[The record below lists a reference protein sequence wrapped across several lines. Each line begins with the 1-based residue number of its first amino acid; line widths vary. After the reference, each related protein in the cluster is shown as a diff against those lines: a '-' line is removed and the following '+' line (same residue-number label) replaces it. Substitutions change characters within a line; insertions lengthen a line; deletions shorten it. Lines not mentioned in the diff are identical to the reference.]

1 MPETLQMT
9 ALRRKIGKK
18 TVGVRL
24 SSKTHFLHP
33 DYMQNITLNT
43 LVIRTK
49 LRRSMIGA
57 NRFLSAQKSEPNC
70 DRYSGAYFGIE
81 NFALL
86 AAEMRLIRE

>member
-1 MPETLQMT
+1 MPETLQMA

-57 NRFLSAQKSEPNC
+57 NRFLSAQKASLTAI
-70 DRYSGAYFGIE
+70 DIAAHIL
-81 NFALL
+81 ALKTL
-86 AAEMRLIRE
+86 RCWPLK